1 MKIGDILTLN
11 DTFEPRFWHDYLL
24 DHQVKSKLLEIAN
37 DFFNDLDLK
46 DVQIEDITLTGSLAN
61 YNWTKYSDIDL
72 HLIIDFSK
80 IDENYDLV
88 RNFFNAKTS
97 NWNKNHK
104 ILIFGYEVELY
115 VQHSD
120 DEHFSTGVY
129 SIKNDDWIA
138 KPKRESPEIDA
149 SMVERKVKS
158 FVDMIYRAED
168 MMDDKNFEDAHEF
181 SLKLSEKIRKFRKSG
196 LEKEGQYS
204 NENLAFKY
212 LRNNEYI
219 KLLYGVRNKSYD
231 KMMSMNGEYGKKFKI
246 FLSQEPEKEEKGF
259 VRLNELEKYQKR
271 LSKRHPSMKN
281 RLIGLENQKN
291 VTPFTK
297 KPNYKRSKSSP
308 PGFGGS

>member
-11 DTFEPRFWHDYLL
+11 NTLEPKFWPRGFLN
-24 DHQVKSKLLEIAN
+24 HQVKDKLSTIAN
-37 DFFNDLDLK
+37 DFFDGLDLK
-46 DVQIEDITLTGSLAN
+46 DVEVEDITITGSLAN

-120 DEHFSTGVY
+120 DEHYSTGVY
-129 SIKNDDWIA
+129 SIENNDWIA
-138 KPKRESPEIDA
+138 EPKRESPRIDA
-149 SMVERKVKS
+149 SMVERKIKS

-168 MMDDKNFEDAHEF
+168 MMDDKNFKDAHEF

-231 KMMSMNGEYGKKFKI
+231 KMMSMNGKYGEKFKI

-259 VRLNELEKYQKR
+259 VRLNELEIYQERIRKDQKR
-271 LSKRHPSMKN
+271 RKN
-281 RLIGLENQKN
+281 DLIGLGDQEN
-291 VTPFTK
+291 TPPFTK